1 MFDTNAVRAH
11 GTALL
16 RIALPR
22 FALWVI
28 LVAARALLRC
38 LFRPS
43 ATTDVHRIDDRTLR
57 DIGISR
63 ADLMAGG
70 RLDHAR
76 TGRRTR

>member
-11 GTALL
+11 GTALSS
-16 RIALPR
+16 I
-22 FALWVI
+22 ALWVVLI
-28 LVAARALLRC
+28 TARALLRC

-43 ATTDVHRIDDRTLR
+43 ATTDVRRIDDRTLR